1 MRYGQFIYDIR
12 WVIVMLWIAAILPSI
27 PFSQLVS
34 TGLHNSGYTI
44 SGSEYNRVDQVL
56 TSRLHQPTN
65 YIQIVFQ
72 SSTSPV
78 DSPAYQQEVQTVMRQ
93 VQTVPHAISVTA
105 GPVGRDKR
113 TTVVQVGFDEDNDTV
128 AQQVPSLRKLLSH
141 LPIGPARILLTGEPV
156 VTDELPKDV
165 ETVSEAAKSVAL
177 PLTFIVLLIVFGTLW
192 AALIPVMLALIT
204 LSVASA
210 IIYGF
215 AMFADMNIFVLNVV
229 SIIGLG
235 LSIDYSLLMVRR
247 FREELARGHAV
258 PEAIAIVMA
267 TAGEA
272 IFHSGMVVIIGF
284 AGLLFIGIGL
294 TTSFGIGGMA
304 ATSVTLLAALTLL
317 PALLSILGKRIN
329 ALRLPLL
336 TQRNNHLQS
345 SESRAEPRMF
355 WQRWALLVMKR
366 PIVIIVLATALLLAL
381 GWPALALNP
390 RLPDAST
397 LPADSQAYRGLEV
410 LRSQYPLANQDPIVV
425 IVQTPDGSHMLDEA
439 QLVRIQNIT
448 QWISTQPHV
457 ANVISLTQPDST
469 EVTSQQLIYLYTTG
483 IYQRIPELAQFVAAT
498 TNNDTTVMLV
508 KTDALLG
515 SNAEQTLIHQLRS
528 MSPAIKQNLHI
539 LVGGLRAANLDF
551 NDVLYGHF
559 FFALLFILLATYV
572 LLLFTFRSVLLPLK
586 AILMDIISISAAYG
600 ALVFVFQQGH
610 FDRLLN
616 FTSPGFIICFTP
628 ILMFCILFGL
638 SMDYEVFLLTRMRE
652 EWLRIHDNSTA
663 VALGL
668 EKTGSMI
675 TNAALLFVIVSGSF
689 IFTSLIATKELG
701 LGVTVSVLVD
711 ATIIRCLLVPA
722 TMQLLGNLNWWFPYW
737 KRKNDSNNDILT
749 TKIHCTNCSAVL
761 PSHANFCSS
770 CGMMLETTL
779 KLQTVQRQR
788 RVN

>member
-1 MRYGQFIYDIR
+1 MRFSLSYGQFIYSIR
-12 WVIVMLWIAAILPSI
+12 WLVIMLWIAVILGSI
-27 PFSQLVS
+27 PFGQLVS
-34 TGLHNSGYTI
+34 SVLHNSGYTI

-56 TSRLHQPTN
+56 TSRLHQPTS
-65 YIQIVFQ
+65 YVQIVFQ
-72 SSTSPV
+72 SSAIPV
-78 DSPAYQQEVQTVMRQ
+78 DSSAYQYEVQTVMKQ
-93 VQTVPHAISVTA
+93 VQTVPHTISVRA

-113 TTVVQVGFDEDNDTV
+113 TTVVQLGFNEDNDAV
-128 AQQVPSLRKLLSH
+128 AQQIPVLRKLLSH
-141 LPIGPARILLTGEPV
+141 LHMGPARILLTGEPV

-165 ETVSEAAKSVAL
+165 ETVSQVTELVSL
-177 PLTFIVLLIVFGTLW
+177 PLTFIVMLIVFGTPG
-192 AALIPVMLALIT
+192 AALMPLMLALT
-204 LSVASA
+204 TVLVARA

-215 AMFADMNIFVLNVV
+215 AAFGDMNIFVLNVV

-247 FREELARGHAV
+247 FREELAQGHAV
-258 PEAIAIVMA
+258 PKAISIVMA

-272 IFHSGMVVIIGF
+272 IFHSGVVVIIGF

-294 TTSFGIGGMA
+294 TTSFGIGGIA
-304 ATSVTLLAALTLL
+304 VTGITLLAALTLL
-317 PALLSILGKRIN
+317 PALLSILGERIN
-329 ALRLPLL
+329 VLRLPLL
-336 TQRNNHLQS
+336 TQRNKHLQPGAS
-345 SESRAEPRMF
+345 PTMF
-355 WQRWALLVMKR
+355 WQHWALLVMKR
-366 PIVIIVLATALLLAL
+366 PIPIILLATALLLVL
-381 GWPALALNP
+381 GLPALALNP
-390 RLPDAST
+390 RLADAST
-397 LPADSQAYRGLEV
+397 LPADSQAYQGLEV

-425 IVQTPDGSHMLDEA
+425 IVRTPDGSHMLDEV
-439 QLVRIQNIT
+439 QLLRIQNIT

-457 ANVISLTQPDST
+457 ASVVSLTQPDST
-469 EVTSQQLIYLYTTG
+469 EVTSQQLMYLYTTG
-483 IYQRIPELAQFVAAT
+483 TYQRIPELAQFVAAT
-498 TNNDTTVMLV
+498 TSNDTTVILV

-528 MSPAIKQNLHI
+528 MSPGIKQNLHI

-551 NDVLYGHF
+551 NNALYGHF
-559 FFALLFILLATYV
+559 FLALLFILLATYI

-586 AILMDIISISAAYG
+586 AILVDIISITAAYG
-600 ALVFVFQQGH
+600 ALVFVFQQGY

-652 EWLRIHDNSTA
+652 EWLSIHDNSTA

-711 ATIIRCLLVPA
+711 ATLIRCLLVPA
-722 TMQLLGNLNWWFPYW
+722 TMQLLGDLNWW
-737 KRKNDSNNDILT
+737 
-749 TKIHCTNCSAVL
+749 L
-761 PSHANFCSS
+761 PSRKR
-770 CGMMLETTL
+770 GTE
-779 KLQTVQRQR
+779 
-788 RVN
+788 